1 MDRDCTQHNLDV
13 TESTS
18 SSNGNFEIYDI
29 GEAVAFDENDQV
41 VSLEADEETI
51 AFSEDDLLDLADHTE
66 DTAPQ
71 MMGLMSAPKA
81 LHAQT
86 KPTKESIRNSVLYLV
101 NQQRQ
106 RYGRRPLRFD
116 SKLTRAAQSHSEDM
130 ARYRRISHVGSDGSS
145 VGMRVKRT
153 GYRYRNVAE
162 NVAQGQ
168 DTSREVMISWMRSP
182 DHRRNLLNSSYTEI
196 GIGVAYGP
204 RGPYWTQ
211 VFARER

>member
-1 MDRDCTQHNLDV
+1 
-13 TESTS
+13 
-18 SSNGNFEIYDI
+18 
-29 GEAVAFDENDQV
+29 
-41 VSLEADEETI
+41 
-51 AFSEDDLLDLADHTE
+51 
-66 DTAPQ
+66 